1 MNRSFIILF
10 TFCAVL
16 VMGFAIY
23 KSVQAEG
30 HTVFQSML
38 AAPTEK
44 YANPISDSLA
54 YKMFIDYNKSTGPE
68 RSQGVLRSGG
78 DAIIQF
84 YVDKEQLIAPL
95 EAKAA
100 SLGLEFM
107 GLSAIPG
114 YNEADSSHTLIWVAV
129 VDADPGE
136 GVLPKLMLPD
146 RGETWTDYIYDHISK
161 CPSMCPENS
170 NWLWN
175 QDWAE

>member
-1 MNRSFIILF
+1 MNKSFIILF

-30 HTVFQSML
+30 HAVLTPMVP
-38 AAPTEK
+38 APPEK
-44 YANPISDSLA
+44 YADPISDSLA
-54 YKMFIDYNKSTGPE
+54 YKMFMDYNKSADPE
-68 RSQGVLRSGG
+68 RSQGVLRTGG

-84 YVDKEQLIAPL
+84 YVDKAQLIAPL

-129 VDADPGE
+129 VDADPGV
-136 GVLPKLMLPD
+136 GVVPKLMLPKKD
-146 RGETWTDYIYDHISK
+146 EVWTDYIYDHVTA
-161 CPSMCPENS
+161 CPNMCAENS
-170 NWLWN
+170 EWLWN
-175 QDWAE
+175 TDWAE